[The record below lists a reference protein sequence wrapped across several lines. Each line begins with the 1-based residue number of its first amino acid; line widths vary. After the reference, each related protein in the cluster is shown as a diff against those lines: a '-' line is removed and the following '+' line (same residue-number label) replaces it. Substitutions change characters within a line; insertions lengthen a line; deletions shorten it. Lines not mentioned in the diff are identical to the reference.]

1 MSNSI
6 AVIKTNG
13 KTLKAFYADDAYWGD
28 RHQDEVIFVVNGK
41 EHNEGLEAEKLNDT
55 DEVVI
60 QYGYVVDPETDDSE
74 DILVFFS
81 RWQKQASTISWL
93 VNVPHGQEEAVK
105 AALESLGCT
114 IN

>member
-1 MSNSI
+1 MSDSI
-6 AVIKTNG
+6 TEVKTNG
-13 KTLKAFYADDAYWGD
+13 KTLKAFYVDDAYWGD
-28 RHQDEVIFVVNGK
+28 RSQDEAIFVVNGK
-41 EHNEGLEAEKLNDT
+41 THNEGLEVEKLNDK

-60 QYGYVVDPETDDSE
+60 QYGYVIDPVTDDHE

-81 RWQKQASTISWL
+81 RWLKQATTTSWL
-93 VNVPHGQEEAVK
+93 INVPYGQEEAVK